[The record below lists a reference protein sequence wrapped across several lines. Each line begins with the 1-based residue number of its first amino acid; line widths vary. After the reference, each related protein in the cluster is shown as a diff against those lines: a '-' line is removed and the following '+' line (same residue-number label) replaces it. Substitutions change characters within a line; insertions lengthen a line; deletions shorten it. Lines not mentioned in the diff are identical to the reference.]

1 MRQILWSMVETIEQ
15 NWTSDPRLPCFIVST
30 NILPNKKK
38 MAKSISN
45 VFDKKM
51 ETFEAVQPNDQ
62 FQARM
67 SDKVLSTNW
76 QSNSHAKKSNFI
88 CSRM

>member
-1 MRQILWSMVETIEQ
+1 
-15 NWTSDPRLPCFIVST
+15 
-30 NILPNKKK
+30 

>member
-1 MRQILWSMVETIEQ
+1 
-15 NWTSDPRLPCFIVST
+15 
-30 NILPNKKK
+30 

-51 ETFEAVQPNDQ
+51 ETFEIVQPNAQ
-62 FQARM
+62 VQVRM
-67 SDKVLSTNW
+67 RGKVLSTNW
-76 QSNSHAKKSNFI
+76 QSNGHAKKSNFI